1 MLNLKKYQ
9 LLLEYTTEL
18 SNKAKINAQTLET
31 TGIFICG
38 IKFKVQID
46 TVPGASLLL
55 PTSKKIDIHVKD
67 KNDIESI
74 NKILEN
80 FKIKYLKDYVI
91 KPICEKYI
99 PLINVPYLLKSI
111 NIVSKIKDKE
121 TILGSCKIYEDQDEF
136 VLNFN
141 VKLTEYLKPLV
152 EYIVIHELCHAKLGA
167 KDGMHTEKFWE
178 LLKRYSPQ
186 YKDFATFIN
195 AKSDFID

>member
-1 MLNLKKYQ
+1 MLNLKKYS
-9 LLLEYTTEL
+9 LLLEYTTEY
-18 SNKAKINAQTLET
+18 SNKAQVNTKTLEDN
-31 TGIFICG
+31 GIFICG
-38 IKFKVQID
+38 VKFKVEIG
-46 TVPGASLLL
+46 TIPGTSLLL
-55 PTSKKIDIHVKD
+55 PNSKRIVIYVKD

-74 NKILEN
+74 NKTIQN
-80 FKIKYLKDYVI
+80 FKIKYLRNYII

-141 VKLTEYLKPLV
+141 IKLTEYLKPLV
-152 EYIVIHELCHAKLGA
+152 EYIIIHELCHAKLGA
-167 KDGMHTEKFWE
+167 KEGIHTEKFWE
-178 LLKRYSPQ
+178 LLKRYSPH
-186 YKDFATFIN
+186 YKDFASFLN